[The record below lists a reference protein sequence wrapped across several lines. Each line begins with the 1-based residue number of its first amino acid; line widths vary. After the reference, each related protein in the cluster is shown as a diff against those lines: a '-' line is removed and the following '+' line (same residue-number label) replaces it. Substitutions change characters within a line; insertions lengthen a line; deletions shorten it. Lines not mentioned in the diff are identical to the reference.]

1 MDILRLYSAFLE
13 CGRVTSD
20 SRAISGGEM
29 FFGLKGENFDG
40 NEYALKALE
49 AGARYAVVDEG
60 SMAAAS
66 GDPRVIAVHD
76 TLAALQALARHH
88 RENTFVDGKRL
99 TVIGL
104 TGTNGKTTTK
114 ELITRVLSVKYNVTS
129 TQGNLN
135 NDIGVPLS
143 VLGINSKTQ
152 IAVIEMGASHPDD
165 IDKLVKVSE
174 PDYGIITNVGKGHL
188 LGFGSF
194 DGVKKAKGKL
204 YDYILEHGKGIFLN
218 ADDPILVGMAAER
231 KGLKVIEYGVNYWG
245 AIVLPSDADHPFVRM
260 AIPDSVT
267 DPVASAGS
275 ATGNLSVPELVDAA
289 GNLSVPELVEG
300 PMFRLGSPI
309 AETTDRT
316 ENLLCLETHLAG
328 AYNANN
334 IATAIAVGLHFGV
347 SLEDAIQAVSEYIP
361 KNNRS
366 QLEKTE
372 RNILIEDAYNANPTS
387 MAAAL
392 DNLASVQAP
401 QKAAML
407 GEMRELGEESVSEHV
422 IVLEKLAAMNLDL
435 VCLVGEEFR
444 KALDSERMVRQAH
457 HPSTS
462 AHDTAALAPKSATSV
477 PEAAAPVPELVE
489 GPDVKN
495 AHHNSTPVPELVE
508 GPEVRLGSPS
518 IKLSSNVKWFPT
530 SDDLVAWLKE
540 HPVSDRTI
548 LIKGS
553 RGNRMEKVLSEL

>member
-1 MDILRLYSAFLE
+1 MDVQRLYAAFRE
-13 CGRVTSD
+13 CGRVTTD

-49 AGARYAVVDEG
+49 AGARYAVVDED
-60 SMAAAS
+60 SAAAAS
-66 GDPRVIAVHD
+66 GDSRVIVVHD
-76 TLAALQALARHH
+76 TLEALQALARHH

-143 VLGINSKTQ
+143 VLGVNSKTQ

-165 IDKLVKVSE
+165 IEKLVKVSE

-194 DGVKKAKGKL
+194 EGVKKAKGKL

-218 ADDPILVGMAAER
+218 ADDPILVGMAAGR
-231 KGLKVIEYGVNYWG
+231 NGLKAIEYGVDYWG

-267 DPVASAGS
+267 DSAAEPVE
-275 ATGNLSVPELVDAA
+275 ATGNPSVPE
-289 GNLSVPELVEG
+289 PVEG
-300 PMFRLGSPI
+300 PI
-309 AETTDRT
+309 TNQNRT

-392 DNLASVQAP
+392 DNLASVQATL
-401 QKAAML
+401 KAAML

-444 KALDSERMVRQAH
+444 KALDSVSDSVEV
-457 HPSTS
+457 TS
-462 AHDTAALAPKSATSV
+462 KM
-477 PEAAAPVPELVE
+477 
-489 GPDVKN
+489 
-495 AHHNSTPVPELVE
+495 
-508 GPEVRLGSPS
+508 
-518 IKLSSNVKWFPT
+518 KWFPT

-540 HPVSDRTI
+540 NPVSGYTI

>member
-13 CGRVTSD
+13 CGRVTTD

-66 GDPRVIAVHD
+66 GDPRVIAVPD

-165 IDKLVKVSE
+165 IEKLVKVSE

-188 LGFGSF
+188 LGFGSY

-204 YDYILEHGKGIFLN
+204 YDYILEHGTSIFLN

-231 KGLKVIEYGVNYWG
+231 KGLKAIEYGVNYWG

-267 DPVASAGS
+267 EPVASTSS
-275 ATGNLSVPELVDAA
+275 ATGNTSVPELVDAV
-289 GNLSVPELVEG
+289 GNPSVPELVEG
-300 PMFRLGSPI
+300 PMSRLGSPI
-309 AETTDRT
+309 AEATDRT

-366 QLEKTE
+366 QLEKTG

-508 GPEVRLGSPS
+508 GPEVRLGSQVFET
-518 IKLSSNVKWFPT
+518 ISNVKWFPT

-540 HPVSDRTI
+540 HPVSDHTI

>member
-1 MDILRLYSAFLE
+1 MDIQRLYAAFKE
-13 CGRVTSD
+13 CGRVTTD

-60 SMAAAS
+60 STAAAS
-66 GDPRVIAVHD
+66 GDARLIVVPD
-76 TLAALQALARHH
+76 TLEALQALARHH

-143 VLGINSKTQ
+143 VLNINSETQ
-152 IAVIEMGASHPDD
+152 LAVIEMGANHPDD
-165 IDKLVKVSE
+165 IEKLVKVCE
-174 PDYGIITNVGKGHL
+174 PDYGLITNVGKAHL

-194 DGVKKAKGKL
+194 EGVKKAKGKL
-204 YDYILEHGKGIFLN
+204 YDYISEHGGSIFLN
-218 ADDPILVGMAAER
+218 ADDENLAAMAAER
-231 KGLKVIEYGVNYWG
+231 KGLKVIEYGIGYWN
-245 AIVLPSDADHPFVRM
+245 AMVLPSDADHPFVRM
-260 AIPDSVT
+260 AIPDSVAE
-267 DPVASAGS
+267 PV
-275 ATGNLSVPELVDAA
+275 
-289 GNLSVPELVEG
+289 
-300 PMFRLGSPI
+300 
-309 AETTDRT
+309 ETKEDT

-328 AYNANN
+328 SYNANN
-334 IATAIAVGLHFGV
+334 IAAAIAVGLHFGV

-366 QLEKTE
+366 QLEKTD

-392 DNLASVQAP
+392 DNLDTVQAAH
-401 QKAAML
+401 KAVMI
-407 GEMRELGEESVSEHV
+407 GDMRELGTESVAEH
-422 IVLEKLAAMNLDL
+422 IAILKKLALMDLDL

-444 KALDSERMVRQAH
+444 KALDSEQMVRQVR
-457 HPSTS
+457 HPFALGAEPVVRQCSPTS
-462 AHDTAALAPKSATSV
+462 
-477 PEAAAPVPELVE
+477 
-489 GPDVKN
+489 
-495 AHHNSTPVPELVE
+495 
-508 GPEVRLGSPS
+508 EVSPS
-518 IKLSSNVKWFPT
+518 NTKWFPT
-530 SDDLVAWLKE
+530 SDDLVTWLKSNPISN
-540 HPVSDRTI
+540 HTI

-553 RGNRMEKVLSEL
+553 RGIRMEKILSEL

>member
-1 MDILRLYSAFLE
+1 MDVQRLYSAFLE
-13 CGRVTSD
+13 CGRVTTD

-60 SMAAAS
+60 STAAAS
-66 GDPRVIAVHD
+66 GDARLIVVPD
-76 TLAALQALARHH
+76 TLEALQALARHH

-143 VLGINSKTQ
+143 VLNINSETQ
-152 IAVIEMGASHPDD
+152 LAVIEMGANHPDD
-165 IDKLVKVSE
+165 IEKLVKVCE
-174 PDYGIITNVGKGHL
+174 PDYGLITNVGKAHL

-194 DGVKKAKGKL
+194 EGVKKAKGKL
-204 YDYILEHGKGIFLN
+204 YDYISEHGGSIFLN
-218 ADDPILVGMAAER
+218 ADDENLAAMAAER
-231 KGLKVIEYGVNYWG
+231 KGLKVVEYGIGYWN
-245 AIVLPSDADHPFVRM
+245 AMVLPSDADHPFVRM
-260 AIPDSVT
+260 AIPDSVAE
-267 DPVASAGS
+267 PV
-275 ATGNLSVPELVDAA
+275 
-289 GNLSVPELVEG
+289 
-300 PMFRLGSPI
+300 
-309 AETTDRT
+309 ETKKGT

-328 AYNANN
+328 SYNANN
-334 IATAIAVGLHFGV
+334 IAAAIAVGLHFGV

-366 QLEKTE
+366 QLEKTD

-392 DNLASVQAP
+392 DNLATVQAAH
-401 QKAAML
+401 KAVMI
-407 GEMRELGEESVSEHV
+407 GDMRELGTESVAEH
-422 IVLEKLAAMNLDL
+422 IAILKKLALMDLDL
-435 VCLVGEEFR
+435 VCLVGEEFG
-444 KALDSERMVRQAH
+444 KALGTIPEPAEGPLVRQC
-457 HPSTS
+457 
-462 AHDTAALAPKSATSV
+462 
-477 PEAAAPVPELVE
+477 
-489 GPDVKN
+489 
-495 AHHNSTPVPELVE
+495 
-508 GPEVRLGSPS
+508 SPT
-518 IKLSSNVKWFPT
+518 IEMASNTKWFPT
-530 SDDLVAWLKE
+530 SDDLVTWLKSNPISN
-540 HPVSDRTI
+540 HTI

-553 RGNRMEKVLSEL
+553 RGIRMEKILSEL

>member
-1 MDILRLYSAFLE
+1 MDIQRLYAAFKE
-13 CGRVTSD
+13 CGRVTTD

-60 SMAAAS
+60 STAAAS
-66 GDPRVIAVHD
+66 GDARLIVVPD
-76 TLAALQALARHH
+76 TLVALQALARHH

-99 TVIGL
+99 TVLGL

-143 VLGINSKTQ
+143 VLNINSKTQ

-165 IDKLVKVSE
+165 IEKLVKVCE
-174 PDYGIITNVGKGHL
+174 PDYGLITNVGKAHL

-194 DGVKKAKGKL
+194 EGVKKAKGKL
-204 YDYILEHGKGIFLN
+204 YDYISEHGGSIFLN
-218 ADDPILVGMAAER
+218 ADDENLVAMAAER
-231 KGLKVIEYGVNYWG
+231 KGLNVIEYGIGYWN
-245 AIVLPSDADHPFVRM
+245 AMVLPSDAEHPFVRM
-260 AIPDSVT
+260 AIPDQ
-267 DPVASAGS
+267 VASLVASTGS
-275 ATGNLSVPELVDAA
+275 ATEDSPVPEPVEEPLV
-289 GNLSVPELVEG
+289 
-300 PMFRLGSPI
+300 RQCSPI
-309 AETTDRT
+309 SDATESTENTDST
-316 ENLLCLETHLAG
+316 ENLLCFATNLAG

-334 IATAIAVGLHFGV
+334 IAAAIAVGLHFGV

-366 QLEKTE
+366 QLEKTD

-392 DNLASVQAP
+392 DNLATVQAAH
-401 QKAAML
+401 KAVMI
-407 GEMRELGEESVSEHV
+407 GDMRELGTESVAEH
-422 IVLEKLAAMNLDL
+422 IAILKKLALMDLDL
-435 VCLVGEEFR
+435 VCLVGEEFG
-444 KALDSERMVRQAH
+444 KALG
-457 HPSTS
+457 TI
-462 AHDTAALAPKSATSV
+462 
-477 PEAAAPVPELVE
+477 PEPVE
-489 GPDVKN
+489 GP
-495 AHHNSTPVPELVE
+495 LV
-508 GPEVRLGSPS
+508 RQCSPT
-518 IKLSSNVKWFPT
+518 IEMASNTKWFPT
-530 SDDLVAWLKE
+530 SDDLVTWLKSNPISN
-540 HPVSDRTI
+540 HTI

-553 RGNRMEKVLSEL
+553 RGIRMEKILPGL